1 MIWGDL
7 MSAVWDGFRRLAD
20 FSGRD
25 RRGRFW
31 PYALVVA
38 VLLYVGMAAAMVPM
52 MTGVFAEAGRY
63 AAENP
68 DQVTVSAGPGHYSV
82 QIHDPEAELMPDMSG
97 LFWAVRLVFV
107 AAGVL
112 LAAAVTR
119 RLHDTARPGWWG
131 LPPLIFAGVASI
143 LFPMVMEQAMQSE
156 EFAVAPFLLLF
167 ANNMLYMVSLIG
179 LIVLLCLKG
188 TPGPNRYGPEPG

>member
-1 MIWGDL
+1 

-20 FSGRD
+20 FRGRD

-38 VLLYVGMAAAMVPM
+38 VLLYVGMAAAMIPM
-52 MTGVFAEAGRY
+52 MSGFFEEATRY

-68 DQVTVSAGPGHYSV
+68 EQVTVTAGPGQYSV
-82 QIHDPEAELMPDMSG
+82 QIHDPDAELMPDMSG

-119 RLHDTARPGWWG
+119 RLHDTGRPGWWG
-131 LPPLIFAGVASI
+131 LPPLVFAAIAST
-143 LFPMVMEQAMQSE
+143 LFPMVMERFMQSDE
-156 EFAVAPFLLLF
+156 AAFGPFLLLF
-167 ANNMLYMVSLIG
+167 ANNVFYMVSLIG
-179 LIVLLCLKG
+179 LIVLLCLRG

>member
-1 MIWGDL
+1 
-7 MSAVWDGFRRLAD
+7 MSAVWGGFRRLAD
-20 FSGRD
+20 FRGRD

-38 VLLYVGMAAAMVPM
+38 VLLYVGMATAMIPTM
-52 MTGVFAEAGRY
+52 SGVFEEAARY

-68 DQVTVSAGPGHYSV
+68 EQVTVTAGPGHYSV
-82 QIHDPEAELMPDMSG
+82 QIHDPEAQLMPDMSG
-97 LFWAVRLVFV
+97 LFWAVRMVFV

-119 RLHDTARPGWWG
+119 RLHDTGRAGWWG
-131 LPPLIFAGVASI
+131 LPPLLFAAIASI
-143 LFPMVMEQAMQSE
+143 LFPTVMEQMMQSE
-156 EFAVAPFLLLF
+156 EVAVAPFLLLL
-167 ANNMLYMVSLIG
+167 ANNMLYLASLIG

-188 TPGPNRYGPEPG
+188 ASGPNRYGPEPG

>member
-1 MIWGDL
+1 
-7 MSAVWDGFRRLAD
+7 MSAVWGGFRRLAD
-20 FSGRD
+20 FRGRD

-38 VLLYVGMAAAMVPM
+38 VLLYVGMAAAMIPTM
-52 MTGVFAEAGRY
+52 SGVFEEAARY

-68 DQVTVSAGPGHYSV
+68 EQVTVTAGPGHYSV
-82 QIHDPEAELMPDMSG
+82 QIHDPEAQLMPDMSG
-97 LFWAVRLVFV
+97 LFWAVRMVFV

-119 RLHDTARPGWWG
+119 RLHDTGRAGWWG
-131 LPPLIFAGVASI
+131 LPPLLFAAIASI
-143 LFPMVMEQAMQSE
+143 LFPTVMEQMMQSE
-156 EFAVAPFLLLF
+156 EVAVAPFLLLL
-167 ANNMLYMVSLIG
+167 ANNMLYLASLIG

-188 TPGPNRYGPEPG
+188 ASGPNRYGPEPG

>member
-1 MIWGDL
+1 MSVIW
-7 MSAVWDGFRRLAD
+7 SGFRRLAD

-38 VLLYVGMAAAMVPM
+38 VLVYVGLMLAMIPTMATMFGEAA
-52 MTGVFAEAGRY
+52 RY

-68 DQVTVSAGPGHYSV
+68 DQATVVAGPGYYSV
-82 QIHDPEAELMPDMSG
+82 QIHDPDAALMPDFTPF
-97 LFWAVRLVFV
+97 FWTVRIAGI

-119 RLHDTARPGWWG
+119 RLHDTDRAGWWG
-131 LPPLIFAGVASI
+131 LPPLVLLAGVSAI
-143 LFPMVMEQAMQSE
+143 FPSVVEGMMQE
-156 EFAVAPFLLLF
+156 ADPPLAGFFLMFGLGV
-167 ANNMLYMVSLIG
+167 LYNLSLIG
-179 LIVLLCLKG
+179 LVVLLCLKG
-188 TPGPNRYGPEPG
+188 TTGTNRYGPEPG